1 MNIGI
6 IGAAAV
12 GETLA
17 AECIRAGHEV
27 LLSNRRGPAS
37 LTSLIHRLGH
47 KAKAGTLE
55 QAAACNLVIL
65 AIPWV
70 SVAQALPALPK
81 WEGRIL
87 IDATNTFLNYLPDY
101 KVADLGDDSGS
112 EIIAR
117 LAPDAR
123 VVKAF
128 NTLPIAGFFTGAP
141 DGHRRVAFLAGDD
154 AQAKA
159 CVTDLIKSLGLAPI
173 DLGPL
178 ASGGRQMH
186 LGGVFNGAELLKP
199 DER

>member
-17 AECIRAGHEV
+17 AECIRAGHE
-27 LLSNRRGPAS
+27 LLISSRRGPAS

-55 QAAACNLVIL
+55 QAAACELVIL
-65 AIPWV
+65 AIPWI

-101 KVADLGDDSGS
+101 KVADLGEDSGS
-112 EIIAR
+112 EIVAR

-123 VVKAF
+123 VIKAF
-128 NTLPIAGFFTGAP
+128 NTLPIAGFFNLAP
-141 DGHRRVAFLAGDD
+141 DGFKRVAFLAGDD
-154 AQAKA
+154 AGAKA
-159 CVTDLIKSLGLAPI
+159 AVTDLIKSIGLAPI

-178 ASGGRQMH
+178 ATGGRLMQ
-186 LGGVFNGAELLKP
+186 LGGVFNGAELLKAN
-199 DER
+199 ER